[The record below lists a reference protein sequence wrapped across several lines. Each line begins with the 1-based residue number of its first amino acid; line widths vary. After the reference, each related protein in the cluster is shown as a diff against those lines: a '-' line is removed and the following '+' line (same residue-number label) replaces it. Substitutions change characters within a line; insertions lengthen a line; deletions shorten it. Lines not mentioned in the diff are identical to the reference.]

1 MKKYDQFILCSDGLC
16 GYCEDKKI
24 ECILYENLQD
34 VETRCEALV
43 KLALD
48 SGGDDNISIVNV
60 STIEDDEIAL
70 PINSKMK
77 FKAFINR
84 LFH

>member
-1 MKKYDQFILCSDGLC
+1 MY
-16 GYCEDKKI
+16 
-24 ECILYENLQD
+24 ILYENLQD
-34 VETRCEALV
+34 IETRCEALV